1 MLAVQS
7 FLEIGRNTNQNTD
20 FKDLIN
26 KQSTSQLQKHI
37 IFLSLLEYVSAY
49 ELFTCNIEAY
59 KVYEGQL

>member
-7 FLEIGRNTNQNTD
+7 FLEIGRSINQNTD
-20 FKDLIN
+20 FKDLTIN
-26 KQSTSQLQKHI
+26 QSTSQLQKHT
-37 IFLSLLEYVSAY
+37 IFLFLLEYVSAY

>member
-1 MLAVQS
+1 MLAMQS

-26 KQSTSQLQKHI
+26 KQSTSQLQKYT
-37 IFLSLLEYVSAY
+37 IFLSLLEYVSAC